1 MIFSFKTV
9 RRAASGELRENLSP
23 AAVWMTCSVLLRLLK
38 VFLPERRKNI
48 WRLHCVFDNEET
60 GSETKQGAASTFL
73 YDTLVRVHDCLG
85 YSREDY
91 LIHLAD
97 SFMVSADNGHA
108 VHPNY
113 TDKADPVNRPYMN
126 GGIVLKFNAAQR
138 YCTDGVSAA
147 MFRDI
152 CRQADVPVQTFV
164 NRSDIAG
171 GSTLGNIS
179 NTKVALNTADI
190 GLAQLAMHSPYE
202 TAGVKD
208 TEYLVKAAAALFA

>member
-1 MIFSFKTV
+1 
-9 RRAASGELRENLSP
+9 
-23 AAVWMTCSVLLRLLK
+23 
-38 VFLPERRKNI
+38 
-48 WRLHCVFDNEET
+48 
-60 GSETKQGAASTFL
+60 
-73 YDTLVRVHDCLG
+73 
-85 YSREDY
+85 
-91 LIHLAD
+91 
-97 SFMVSADNGHA
+97 MVSADNGHA

-113 TDKADPVNRPYMN
+113 KDKADPVNRPYMN

-202 TAGVKD
+202 TAGIKD